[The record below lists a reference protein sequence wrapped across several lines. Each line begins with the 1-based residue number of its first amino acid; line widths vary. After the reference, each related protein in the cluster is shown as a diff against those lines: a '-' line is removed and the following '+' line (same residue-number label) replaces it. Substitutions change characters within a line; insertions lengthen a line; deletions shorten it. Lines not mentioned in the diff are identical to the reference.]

1 MKKNFI
7 PFYVIVNNINKED
20 FEKYD
25 VMQYFI
31 NCYKDSKKRKKE
43 PKTFE
48 EFKKFVEDNSKYM
61 FWCRCE
67 YELVLKPW
75 GGHKNEKMI
84 DVHLHIMN
92 NLYIVTV
99 ILIKKCCKPQ
109 KK

>member
-7 PFYVIVNNINKED
+7 PFYVIVDNINKED

-31 NCYKDSKKRKKE
+31 NCYKDSKKQKRE
-43 PKTFE
+43 PKNFE

-75 GGHKNEKMI
+75 VGHKNEKKI
-84 DVHLHIMN
+84 DVHWQIMN
-92 NLYIVTV
+92 NLDIVTE
-99 ILIKKCCKPQ
+99 ILIKNVVNS